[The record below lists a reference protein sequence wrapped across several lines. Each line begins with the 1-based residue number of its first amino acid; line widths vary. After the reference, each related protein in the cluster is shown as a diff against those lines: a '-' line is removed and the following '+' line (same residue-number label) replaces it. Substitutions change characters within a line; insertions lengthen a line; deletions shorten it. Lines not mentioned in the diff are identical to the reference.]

1 MDIESDDSERW
12 EDFFGSSTELA
23 PSLLGIY
30 DTLTSALEASNKNT
44 NNNTNNNNNNNN
56 NNNSNENQHSSNS
69 GENIRISEY
78 NNNEN
83 ACSID
88 VHSNGNVS
96 AASNHSDSPT
106 LSNQS
111 SRSSSFSSEEKL
123 SVEYT
128 FHIDSYNNN
137 NNNSNSS
144 DSNRNK
150 SNCHAVGEEQQQQQ
164 QKQQQ
169 PSPVLQKR
177 LTNEQSPEALASW
190 SSSTDS
196 GFGSDRNTALA
207 LLNLAYSNSHSNNK
221 NYSSSIVHNHSI
233 KQTYSESSRSLNS
246 LSSSFSNSQRS
257 SSSGSG
263 SGSGCHNSPTGSRLS
278 RETLFLHSSG
288 SNSSLN
294 SPSKHRN
301 QIRILSPNVQRIITH
316 TDAEER
322 VETVDLDALQQQPT
336 HLTSP
341 LQSPAL
347 HHRYV
352 KKAPPPSATSTPNSI
367 HKVKLSHIPLS
378 KITGKL
384 TQSGSE
390 LVETFDS
397 SSEYLD
403 ALNFHSYPEAKPVR
417 NLKKPPTPAVVP
429 IPCAEAS
436 IGDGEVTPTNNR
448 TSAIKSQ
455 EPLGA
460 FNFST
465 NYKLSLPN
473 YERQESIKLIE
484 MEQLATTSQ
493 MITAACTPSPPTS
506 LPLTVEQHQNRN
518 HNNNNK
524 SNNNNNVAT
533 ALNTPPPIP
542 SKEFIATAPL
552 SPTDFVE
559 TLNYPLITNELATLT
574 LSEKDTMNSSMTSVE
589 LIEAINKPVISKPLV
604 RSSSA
609 ACASTVSG
617 SPMLTYARSKSL
629 AAKANTLGGAVPIKL
644 PTAQQLEE
652 LEEASKMSAESLD
665 RLTDIKSKFSP
676 KESRKGGPM
685 LPDIAKLKHRPLSS
699 SSICSTSSSSSSG
712 SDHLNGKLATS
723 YLASVESLA
732 DQSEN
737 ELMDPHSGMS
747 VLERAMLEIVDS
759 ERSFV
764 EDLGQVIKGYLS
776 DWKERAC
783 LRYDELKILFSNI
796 EEIYEFNSTLLKQ
809 LINSGM
815 EPGKI
820 AKCFIEL
827 RERFDVYT
835 TYCTSYPEAISLLT
849 KLLQATHTNAL
860 LTSTQKMLQHKLPL
874 GSYLLK
880 PVQRIL
886 KYHLLLDNL
895 RKHCDVK
902 EVLQAYEIM
911 RQVARNIDQ
920 VKRKLEQQIRVKELS
935 GILDGWLGPELTV
948 LGELRQEGLLM
959 EHNKPRMVFLFDTML
974 IITKSKEDNR
984 LQFKSYIHQ
993 NNLMLSEH
1001 LSGEPTSFYVIPY
1014 HEPRNQIKLTAKNRD
1029 QKRLWAQHIKGVI
1042 LEKFENIPNR
1052 AKELVYKL
1060 GDEED
1065 RTPDKN
1071 TWKWSLHSTSTTP
1084 VYLER
1089 RNQYRRSEI
1098 RKCSK
1103 FKRKTVTNST
1113 SFDSFNELAEN
1124 ATREIPTTTTAT
1136 DLIAAKEGKA
1146 VARTN
1151 SIDDNMLPALHKLA
1165 AVIKNKGKTEEAS
1178 TPKADNADGGSAK
1191 VVKHEQNA
1199 AAKEEYTSCIM
1210 REQRRSAC
1218 ASPKSPLF
1226 GLKALKERSKS
1237 VPRISFQCEDLDEE
1251 NESLH
1256 GSNTNLDARKS
1267 KSSKS
1272 IEVKQYN
1279 HKTIPKR
1286 IATLK
1291 KQRTGKTKETCKFY
1305 MDLSEFDD
1313 APKTE
1318 LKITESTENLVEEKQ
1333 VDGSGAQKDA
1343 KTVTQ
1348 NLDSIQMQLEKQCE
1362 ELLTTLKKKDAD
1374 IILDL
1379 LKQNKEFERIAKKK
1393 QQRKR
1398 GPDGGS
1404 GSGSGSGSAPGSPE
1418 SPDYP
1423 LLNELPPRPPSR
1435 SPPPLE
1441 SEHEQ
1446 AVNDEPQTTPD
1457 EEDDEPIYE
1466 SLLRN
1471 VHVPY
1476 KFSPVL
1482 GRSVSTQQCKTRER
1496 KSPPAPRPE
1505 SDYVTLVYSPE
1516 GALQQ
1521 VGNEMLPERAS
1532 SGEAQLRRE
1541 PIETPQEQRDSGSST
1556 SSSTC
1561 TLKRDSQ
1568 NTVINVECASASNIS
1583 MISNNTSNSNTEAI
1597 YARPI
1602 PKNLMK
1608 RLFSTSAHTAVGMGS
1623 KSSHENI
1630 SSSHNS
1636 LLPRARKSIDNIA
1649 LSFGRSNKP
1658 PERRVSDVTEMCRQ
1672 SILHRQGS
1680 EAVGERMAHVDYAD
1694 PRTLFTVNASNSDAS
1709 LQRDS
1714 VFSLTSSNDSVCDQ
1728 KRAASSALNSDAS
1741 NSDFVYEDNVEACLE
1756 NDFRDS
1762 AIYSDDNEKR
1772 ADYESS
1778 DGIKRPRSPP
1788 PPPPPARNR
1797 SNPEVPP
1804 KPTGIPRVNISKM
1817 ASPRKELPLPPLAL
1831 ADQDAQRFAAE
1842 KPAHVVICPPH
1853 LSAAA
1858 SRSWVLQQIDN
1869 FNK

>member
-1 MDIESDDSERW
+1 IT
-12 EDFFGSSTELA
+12 GSSTELA

-30 DTLTSALEASNKNT
+30 DTLTSALDES
-44 NNNTNNNNNNNN
+44 NNNQLHSSHSENTKISESNN
-56 NNNSNENQHSSNS
+56 NNNS
-69 GENIRISEY
+69 
-78 NNNEN
+78 
-83 ACSID
+83 ACSTEGD
-88 VHSNGNVS
+88 ENVVSSDLHCNGTVS
-96 AASNHSDSPT
+96 GASNHSDSPT
-106 LSNQS
+106 LSNKS

-123 SVEYT
+123 SGGEYSSK
-128 FHIDSYNNN
+128 INSYNNN
-137 NNNSNSS
+137 NNHNHNHNDS
-144 DSNRNK
+144 DNNK
-150 SNCHAVGEEQQQQQ
+150 SNSNYGAIDEQQQQLQ
-164 QKQQQ
+164 YL
-169 PSPVLQKR
+169 PTPQKR
-177 LTNEQSPEALASW
+177 QLAEQSPEASDALNGFAG
-190 SSSTDS
+190 S
-196 GFGSDRNTALA
+196 GLGNGCNTTLT
-207 LLNLAYSNSHSNNK
+207 LLNLAYSNSSSN
-221 NYSSSIVHNHSI
+221 SNHSI
-233 KQTYSESSRSLNS
+233 KHSYSQSSRSLNS
-246 LSSSFSNSQRS
+246 LSSSSSCSQRS
-257 SSSGSG
+257 NSSSGSG
-263 SGSGCHNSPTGSRLS
+263 RFNSPPGSRLS
-278 RETLFLHSSG
+278 RDSALTHSSG

-316 TDAEER
+316 SDAER
-322 VETVDLDALQQQPT
+322 VETVDIDALQQQPT
-336 HLTSP
+336 HLSSP
-341 LQSPAL
+341 LSSPAS
-347 HHRYV
+347 HHRYI
-352 KKAPPPSATSTPNSI
+352 KKAPQLGATSTPLGV

-384 TQSGSE
+384 TQSGNE

-403 ALNFHSYPEAKPVR
+403 ALSFQSYSEAKPVR
-417 NLKKPPTPAVVP
+417 SVKKPATPAVLH
-429 IPCAEAS
+429 IPGVENCTVDS
-436 IGDGEVTPTNNR
+436 EVTPTNKNNT
-448 TSAIKSQ
+448 TSVAS
-455 EPLGA
+455 ETVSA
-460 FNFST
+460 FNFNTS
-465 NYKLSLPN
+465 YKLSLPD

-493 MITAACTPSPPTS
+493 MITAACATPTPNAM
-506 LPLTVEQHQNRN
+506 PLLVEQHEA
-518 HNNNNK
+518 HNNNN
-524 SNNNNNVAT
+524 NNDDPNP
-533 ALNTPPPIP
+533 LNTSPPPP

-552 SPTDFVE
+552 SPCEIVE
-559 TLNYPLITNELATLT
+559 TLNYPLLTQDLKKLT
-574 LSEKDTMNSSMTSVE
+574 LNDKDTMNSSMTSVE

-609 ACASTVSG
+609 ACASTVTG
-617 SPMLTYARSKSL
+617 SPMLTYARSKCL

-685 LPDIAKLKHRPLSS
+685 LPEIAKLKHRPLSS

-712 SDHLNGKLATS
+712 SDQLNGKLATS

-747 VLERAMLEIVDS
+747 VLERAMLEMVDS
-759 ERSFV
+759 ERSYV
-764 EDLGQVIKGYLS
+764 EDLGQVIRGYLS

-820 AKCFIEL
+820 AKCFIDL

-974 IITKSKEDNR
+974 IITKPKEDNR

-1001 LSGEPTSFYVIPY
+1001 LPGEPTSFYVIPY

-1042 LEKFENIPNR
+1042 LEKFDNIPNR

-1098 RKCSK
+1098 RNRSK
-1103 FKRKTVTNST
+1103 FKRKTVSNST
-1113 SFDSFNELAEN
+1113 SFDSFNEIAEN
-1124 ATREIPTTTTAT
+1124 TTRESPTTAT
-1136 DLIAAKEGKA
+1136 ATDVAATKSGKLLT
-1146 VARTN
+1146 RTN

-1165 AVIKNKGKTEEAS
+1165 AAIKSKGKSEDANGLVGAKSDSADKGDAIEEA
-1178 TPKADNADGGSAK
+1178 
-1191 VVKHEQNA
+1191 KHEGNNTA
-1199 AAKEEYTSCIM
+1199 NGGLTPCIL
-1210 REQRRSAC
+1210 RDQRRSAC

-1237 VPRISFQCEDLDEE
+1237 VPRISFQCDELDEE
-1251 NESLH
+1251 NESSLH
-1256 GSNTNLDARKS
+1256 GSSTNLDARKS

-1291 KQRTGKTKETCKFY
+1291 KQRTVKTKETCKFY

-1318 LKITESTENLVEEKQ
+1318 LKITESTENLLEEKEC
-1333 VDGSGAQKDA
+1333 VEVCVEKDVQ
-1343 KTVTQ
+1343 TVAQ

-1379 LKQNKEFERIAKKK
+1379 LKQNKEFERMAKKK

-1398 GPDGGS
+1398 AIEQGS
-1404 GSGSGSGSAPGSPE
+1404 GSGSGSVSGSAAASPE
-1418 SPDYP
+1418 SSEYP
-1423 LLNELPPRPPSR
+1423 LISELPPRPPSR

-1441 SEHEQ
+1441 SESEH
-1446 AVNDEPQTTPD
+1446 ATNDAPQSMPVVD
-1457 EEDDEPIYE
+1457 VEEPIYE
-1466 SLLRN
+1466 TLLRN

-1476 KFSPVL
+1476 KFSPVMS
-1482 GRSVSTQQCKTRER
+1482 RSKSVQHCKPREK
-1496 KSPPAPRPE
+1496 KSPPTPRPE

-1521 VGNEMLPERAS
+1521 VGSEVLAERAS
-1532 SGEAQLRRE
+1532 CGETQLRRDV
-1541 PIETPQEQRDSGSST
+1541 PDGAQEQRDSSGSST

-1568 NTVINVECASASNIS
+1568 STVINVECASAGNIS
-1583 MISNNTSNSNTEAI
+1583 LISNTTCNSNDEAI

-1608 RLFSTSAHTAVGMGS
+1608 RLFSTGAHSATTQHANGMGNKSAHE
-1623 KSSHENI
+1623 HI
-1630 SSSHNS
+1630 SCSHNS

-1658 PERRVSDVTEMCRQ
+1658 PERRVSDVSEMCRQ

-1694 PRTLFTVNASNSDAS
+1694 PRTLFTAIGATSDAS

-1714 VFSLTSSNDSVCDQ
+1714 VFSLTSSNDSMCDQ
-1728 KRAASSALNSDAS
+1728 KRAAAGATTLSDGA

-1762 AIYSDDNEKR
+1762 AIYSDDNDKR
-1772 ADYESS
+1772 PDYELG
-1778 DGIKRPRSPP
+1778 DHIKRPNSPP

-1804 KPTGIPRVNISKM
+1804 KPSGIPRVTISKV
-1817 ASPRKELPLPPLAL
+1817 SPRREAQTPSSPLS
-1831 ADQDAQRFAAE
+1831 AAE
-1842 KPAHVVICPPH
+1842 LQSLGGKAANVVICPPH
-1853 LSAAA
+1853 MSATA

>member
-44 NNNTNNNNNNNN
+44 NDNINN
-56 NNNSNENQHSSNS
+56 NNNSNINQQNSS
-69 GENIRISEY
+69 GENIKISE
-78 NNNEN
+78 NGDEN
-83 ACSID
+83 AYSID
-88 VHSNGNVS
+88 EHSNGNVS
-96 AASNHSDSPT
+96 IASNHSDSPT
-106 LSNQS
+106 LSNKS
-111 SRSSSFSSEEKL
+111 SRSSSFSAEEKL
-123 SVEYT
+123 SAEYS
-128 FHIDSYNNN
+128 FHIGGYNNN
-137 NNNSNSS
+137 NNNNCS
-144 DSNRNK
+144 DSNSNK
-150 SNCHAVGEEQQQQQ
+150 SNCYAVGEER
-164 QKQQQ
+164 QQ
-169 PSPVLQKR
+169 PSHSPSPALPKR
-177 LTNEQSPEALASW
+177 QLNEQSPEIGTFLSA
-190 SSSTDS
+190 STDS
-196 GFGSDRNTALA
+196 GFGGGRNTTLA
-207 LLNLAYSNSHSNNK
+207 LLNLAYSNSHNN
-221 NYSSSIVHNHSI
+221 SFHGIHNHNI
-233 KQTYSESSRSLNS
+233 KHTYSASSRSLNS
-246 LSSSFSNSQRS
+246 LSSSSSCSQRS

-263 SGSGCHNSPTGSRLS
+263 SGSGSACHNSPTGSRLS
-278 RETLFLHSSG
+278 RETPFVHSSG
-288 SNSSLN
+288 SGGSLN

-316 TDAEER
+316 SDAER
-322 VETVDLDALQQQPT
+322 VETVDIDALQQQPT

-341 LQSPAL
+341 TQSPAL

-403 ALNFHSYPEAKPVR
+403 ALNFHSYTEAKPAR
-417 NLKKPPTPAVVP
+417 GLKKPPTPAVVT
-429 IPCAEAS
+429 IPCLEGS
-436 IGDGEVTPTNNR
+436 TGDGEVTPTNQN
-448 TSAIKSQ
+448 TSAVKTNDS
-455 EPLGA
+455 LGA
-460 FNFST
+460 FNFSA

-493 MITAACTPSPPTS
+493 MLTAACAPPPPTS
-506 LPLTVEQHQNRN
+506 LPLAVEHQQNHN
-518 HNNNNK
+518 HNNNNI
-524 SNNNNNVAT
+524 NNNNNISS

-552 SPTDFVE
+552 SPSDFVE
-559 TLNYPLITNELATLT
+559 TLNYPLITKDLASLT
-574 LSEKDTMNSSMTSVE
+574 LNEKDSMNSSMTSVE

-685 LPDIAKLKHRPLSS
+685 LPEIAKLKHRPLSS

-737 ELMDPHSGMS
+737 ELMDPHSGMT

-776 DWKERAC
+776 DWRERAC

-815 EPGKI
+815 DPGKI

-1001 LSGEPTSFYVIPY
+1001 LPGEPTSFYVIPY

-1042 LEKFENIPNR
+1042 LEKFDNIPNR

-1124 ATREIPTTTTAT
+1124 AAREIPTTTTTENELAV
-1136 DLIAAKEGKA
+1136 AKEGKPL
-1146 VARTN
+1146 ARTN

-1165 AVIKNKGKTEEAS
+1165 AVIKNKGKADEAS
-1178 TPKADNADGGSAK
+1178 AVKSDNTDSGSGK
-1191 VVKHEQNA
+1191 EVKQNA
-1199 AAKEEYTSCIM
+1199 TAKEELTSCIM
-1210 REQRRSAC
+1210 RDQRRSAC

-1291 KQRTGKTKETCKFY
+1291 KQRTGKTKETSKFY

-1318 LKITESTENLVEEKQ
+1318 LKITESTENLLEEKQ
-1333 VDGSGAQKDA
+1333 AVGNSSAQKDA

-1379 LKQNKEFERIAKKK
+1379 LKQNKEFERIVKKK

-1398 GPDGGS
+1398 SEQGGS
-1404 GSGSGSGSAPGSPE
+1404 GGSGSGSAPGSPE

-1441 SEHEQ
+1441 SECEPAANDTRQ
-1446 AVNDEPQTTPD
+1446 ATPD
-1457 EEDDEPIYE
+1457 EEDDVEPIYE

-1496 KSPPAPRPE
+1496 KSPPTPRPE

-1516 GALQQ
+1516 GALQK
-1521 VGNEMLPERAS
+1521 VGNEMLAERAS

-1541 PIETPQEQRDSGSST
+1541 PIEVPPLDQRDSSGSST

-1583 MISNNTSNSNTEAI
+1583 MISNNTSNSHSEAI

-1608 RLFSTSAHTAVGMGS
+1608 RLFSTSTHTAIGMGS

-1694 PRTLFTVNASNSDAS
+1694 PRTLFTVNVNTSSDAS

-1728 KRAASSALNSDAS
+1728 KRAASSTLSSDAS

-1778 DGIKRPRSPP
+1778 DGIKRPSSPP

-1804 KPTGIPRVNISKM
+1804 KPTGIPRVNISKV
-1817 ASPRKELPLPPLAL
+1817 ASPRKELPAPSPLIGAE
-1831 ADQDAQRFAAE
+1831 AQCFAG

-1853 LSAAA
+1853 MSAAA

>member
-1 MDIESDDSERW
+1 MLQIKSRKINANLTCSSEGYHLGMSIR
-12 EDFFGSSTELA
+12 DLTGSSTELA

-44 NNNTNNNNNNNN
+44 NNNTNNNNNNNTN
-56 NNNSNENQHSSNS
+56 INQHSSS
-69 GENIRISEY
+69 GENIKISEY
-78 NNNEN
+78 GDDN

-96 AASNHSDSPT
+96 VASNHSDSPT
-106 LSNQS
+106 LSNKS
-111 SRSSSFSSEEKL
+111 SRSSSISAEEKL
-123 SVEYT
+123 SGEYSY
-128 FHIDSYNNN
+128 HIDGHNNN
-137 NNNSNSS
+137 IKSNCS

-150 SNCHAVGEEQQQQQ
+150 SNWHAVGEEQQQ
-164 QKQQQ
+164 
-169 PSPVLQKR
+169 PSPSPSPALPKR
-177 LTNEQSPEALASW
+177 QSDEHLPVAEPALSA
-190 SSSTDS
+190 STDS
-196 GFGSDRNTALA
+196 GFGGGRNTALA
-207 LLNLAYSNSHSNNK
+207 LLNLAYSNSHNNSY
-221 NYSSSIVHNHSI
+221 NSVHNHSI
-233 KQTYSESSRSLNS
+233 KHSYSESSRSLNS
-246 LSSSFSNSQRS
+246 LSSSSSCSQRS
-257 SSSGSG
+257 SSSGS
-263 SGSGCHNSPTGSRLS
+263 SSGCQNSPTGSRLS
-278 RETLFLHSSG
+278 RETPILHSSG
-288 SNSSLN
+288 SSGSLN

-316 TDAEER
+316 SDAER
-322 VETVDLDALQQQPT
+322 VETVDIDALQQQPA

-384 TQSGSE
+384 TQSGNE

-403 ALNFHSYPEAKPVR
+403 ALNFHSYSEAKPAR
-417 NLKKPPTPAVVP
+417 CLKKPPTPAIVS
-429 IPCAEAS
+429 IPCLEGS
-436 IGDGEVTPTNNR
+436 TGDGEITPTN
-448 TSAIKSQ
+448 TLAIKSNDS
-455 EPLGA
+455 LGA

-493 MITAACTPSPPTS
+493 MLTAACAPPPPTS
-506 LPLTVEQHQNRN
+506 LPLAVEHQQNHN
-518 HNNNNK
+518 HNNNNI
-524 SNNNNNVAT
+524 NNNNNT
-533 ALNTPPPIP
+533 STTLNTPPPIP

-552 SPTDFVE
+552 SPSDFVE
-559 TLNYPLITNELATLT
+559 TLNYPLITKDLASLT

-685 LPDIAKLKHRPLSS
+685 LPEIAKLKHRPLSS

-815 EPGKI
+815 DPGKI

-1001 LSGEPTSFYVIPY
+1001 LPGEPTSFYVIPY

-1042 LEKFENIPNR
+1042 LEKFDNIPNR

-1124 ATREIPTTTTAT
+1124 AAREIPTTTTAN
-1136 DLIAAKEGKA
+1136 DLTTAKEGKPL
-1146 VARTN
+1146 ARTN

-1165 AVIKNKGKTEEAS
+1165 AVIKNKGKADEAVKS
-1178 TPKADNADGGSAK
+1178 DNADSGSGK
-1191 VVKHEQNA
+1191 EVKHEHTA
-1199 AAKEEYTSCIM
+1199 TVKEELSSCIM
-1210 REQRRSAC
+1210 RDQRRSAC

-1318 LKITESTENLVEEKQ
+1318 LKITESTENLLDEEQ
-1333 VDGSGAQKDA
+1333 VDGSSSAQKDA

-1398 GPDGGS
+1398 TEQGGGGS

-1441 SEHEQ
+1441 SESEQ
-1446 AVNDEPQTTPD
+1446 AVNDAPQTTPD
-1457 EEDDEPIYE
+1457 EEEDAEPIYE

-1496 KSPPAPRPE
+1496 KSPPVPRPE

-1516 GALQQ
+1516 GALQK
-1521 VGNEMLPERAS
+1521 VGNEMLAERAS
-1532 SGEAQLRRE
+1532 SGGTQLRRDA
-1541 PIETPQEQRDSGSST
+1541 IETPLDQRDSSGSST

-1568 NTVINVECASASNIS
+1568 STVINVECASASNIS
-1583 MISNNTSNSNTEAI
+1583 MISNNTSNSHTEAI

-1608 RLFSTSAHTAVGMGS
+1608 RLFSTSAHTAIGMGS

-1694 PRTLFTVNASNSDAS
+1694 PRTLFTVTVNASSDAS

-1728 KRAASSALNSDAS
+1728 KRAASSTLSSDAS

-1772 ADYESS
+1772 TDYESS
-1778 DGIKRPRSPP
+1778 DGIKRPNSPP

-1797 SNPEVPP
+1797 TNPELPP
-1804 KPTGIPRVNISKM
+1804 KPTGIPRVNINKI
-1817 ASPRKELPLPPLAL
+1817 ASPRKELPAPSPLVS
-1831 ADQDAQRFAAE
+1831 ADAHCFAG
-1842 KPAHVVICPPH
+1842 KSAHIVICPPH